1 MARIRKSLPDDI
13 RRETKFFI
21 EPFLNKED
29 GLLYYIDTRGFLI
42 PLSQGDGSIYV
53 ADGTLLGDR
62 TLTGAAN
69 FLHFADLSNFTV
81 DTTGDINLDPGGEV
95 AVGASRSISFDQAA
109 LGADV
114 TAIKCRSN
122 PRTQVAFVASGPTD
136 TPNELWMNADTD
148 VYLAPDS
155 GDTIFNANLAFYTAS
170 GGGIADIDAA
180 TGKVLVSKEW
190 VEQYGPAGSGTLN
203 YIPRWTPDGV
213 TLGDSTIQDDGTTIG
228 IGIAPASVVSQVFIE
243 GTNPSCITA
252 RNINTSQESSGLVG
266 LAYGVKVTPT
276 THYNAGVYGLGS
288 ASDYANYGIIGL
300 ANSSIAPTLSS
311 GEFVGGYFRA
321 DGATIANYGIYVVAN
336 IANTSDNIGLYVNTA
351 NSGAGDHYI
360 GQFLDGGEGA
370 GQVLTSDA
378 AGHASWAAPTGAA
391 TSIYTGSGTVPTT
404 TLATITD
411 TLNFNGGKVGINVAP
426 ATNDFEVNGDTLLKT
441 LTIGTTGQ
449 YGFPLNAT
457 ISNDT
462 QVLKYNHAT
471 NALIFSNETNTN
483 IYTHDGTVGSTR
495 TATITD
501 TLQFIGGQVDVTAG
515 TTDTG
520 VTVLSSEKAD
530 MSNIVEFNDRAQG
543 RVNSSAYIT
552 CAQFEVAS
560 DTRGFLP
567 PRNVDPV
574 TNILGPVEG
583 LIAWDSTDN
592 ELQVFD
598 GSDWI
603 TLGDLN
609 NPKRTWNWGAAR
621 NNQNVTNQYIRTFNG
636 ALTNLCPYVVP
647 FDCILTD
654 LTCST
659 RDNETW
665 VAEVREDPRPG
676 GTETVIAS
684 ISVTAANQDSN
695 IGLSVALSA
704 GDEIGFYCNGTG
716 ISYPHIQAWFKE
728 T

>member
-1 MARIRKSLPDDI
+1 MARIRKSLPDGI

-29 GLLYYIDTRGFLI
+29 GLLYYIDTKGFLVPI
-42 PLSQGDGSIYV
+42 GQGDGSIYV
-53 ADGTLLGDR
+53 SDGTLTGDR

-69 FLHFADLSNFTV
+69 FLHFNSLSNFTV
-81 DTTGDINLDPGGEV
+81 GTTGDINLDPGGEV
-95 AVGASRSISFDQAA
+95 AVGAGKSISFDQTA
-109 LGADV
+109 LGANV
-114 TAIKCRSN
+114 TAIECRSN
-122 PRTQVAFVASGPTD
+122 ARTQIAFVASGPAD

-155 GDTIFNANLAFYTAS
+155 GNTIFNKNLAFYTAS
-170 GGGIADIDAA
+170 GGEIADIDAA

-213 TLGDSTIQDDGTTIG
+213 TLGDSTIRDDGTTIG
-228 IGIAPASVVSQVFIE
+228 IGIAPASAVSQVFIE

-252 RNINTSQESSGLVG
+252 RNVNTSQESAGLVG
-266 LAYGVKVTPT
+266 LAYGIKVTPT
-276 THYNAGVYGLGS
+276 THYNAGVYGLGL
-288 ASDYANYGIIGL
+288 ASDYANYGVVGL

-378 AGHASWAAPTGAA
+378 AGHASWDAPAGAA

-404 TLATITD
+404 TVATITD
-411 TLNFNGGKVGINVAP
+411 TLNFDGGKVGINVAP
-426 ATNDFEVNGDTLLKT
+426 ATNDFEVNGNTLLKT
-441 LTIGTTGQ
+441 LTIGTAGQ
-449 YGFPLNAT
+449 YGFPLNAVLG
-457 ISNDT
+457 NDT
-462 QVLKYNHAT
+462 QLLRYNHAT
-471 NALIFSNETNTN
+471 NALVFSSDIDTNTN
-483 IYTHDGTVGSTR
+483 IYNSDGTTGAGR
-495 TATITD
+495 TVTLTD
-501 TLQFIGGQVDVTAG
+501 TLQFIGGHVDVTAG

-530 MSNIVEFNDRAQG
+530 TTNIVEFNDRAQG
-543 RVNSSAYIT
+543 RVNSGAFIAS
-552 CAQFEVAS
+552 AQFEVAS

-567 PRNVDPV
+567 PRNADPV
-574 TNILGPVEG
+574 TNIPGPVEG

-598 GSDWI
+598 SANWI

-621 NNQNVTNQYIRTFNG
+621 NNGNVTNQYIRTFNG
-636 ALTNLCPYVVP
+636 TPNNLCPYVIP

-654 LTCST
+654 ITCST
-659 RDNETW
+659 LAVETW
-665 VAEVREDPRPG
+665 DAQVHVNGVSVAQVAVVAAQT
-676 GTETVIAS
+676 GT
-684 ISVTAANQDSN
+684 N
-695 IGLSVALSA
+695 IGLSVAISA
-704 GDEIGFYCNGTG
+704 GDQVAFYCNGTAVG
-716 ISYPHIQAWFKE
+716 YPHIQAWFKE